1 MTIQNLKSQNGIL
14 FEVISG
20 SKSFGLDTPTSD
32 TDIKGVYYLPKDKF
46 FGLEYI
52 PQISNE
58 TNDEVYYEI
67 GRFVELLLKNNP
79 NILEILATPEDCIL
93 YKHPLMAQLKIED
106 FLSKLCK
113 DSFAGYAVT
122 QIKKARGLKK
132 KIVNPMVEEK
142 KSLLDFC
149 YVVGTGRDL
158 SVPVSKD
165 RDLSVPVSKD
175 RDLSVPV
182 SKDRDLSVPV
192 SKDRDLSVQDLS
204 ASISIKKWLSDNNCH
219 QSQCGL
225 VKINHIKEMYALFY
239 DAQNIL
245 GYKGIIQKETSN
257 EVSLSSIPKTETA
270 IGYLSCNQDG
280 YSKYCKEY
288 KEYWDWIEKR
298 NDDRYNTNQQHG
310 KNYDSKNMMHTIRLL
325 QTAEQILKTGQ
336 LNIRVPNREELLEIK
351 AGNREYD
358 DLLEM
363 ADGLIASI
371 ESLYVS
377 CTLPESPDV
386 EKATKILIRIREVL
400 YQN

>member
-1 MTIQNLKSQNGIL
+1 MTIQNLKSQNLIL

-20 SKSFGLDTPTSD
+20 SKSFGLNTPSSD

-58 TNDEVYYEI
+58 TNDEVYYEL

-79 NILEILATPEDCIL
+79 NILEILATPADCIL
-93 YKHPLMAQLKIED
+93 YKHPLMAQLQLED

-132 KIVNPMVEEK
+132 KIVNPMAEEK

-158 SVPVSKD
+158 SV
-165 RDLSVPVSKD
+165 
-175 RDLSVPV
+175 
-182 SKDRDLSVPV
+182 
-192 SKDRDLSVQDLS
+192 QDLS
-204 ASISIKKWLSDNNCH
+204 ASIAIKKYLSDNNYL

-239 DAQNIL
+239 DAQNTL
-245 GYKGIIQKETSN
+245 GYKGILQKENSN

-336 LNIRVPNREELLEIK
+336 LNIRVSNREELLEIK

-371 ESLYVS
+371 EKNYER
-377 CTLPESPDV
+377 CTLQDFPNK
-386 EKATKILIRIREVL
+386 EKTENILVKMRTQL
-400 YQN
+400 YQ

>member
-1 MTIQNLKSQNGIL
+1 MTIQDLKSQNLIL

-20 SKSFGLDTPTSD
+20 SKSFGLNTLTSD
-32 TDIKGVYYLPKDKF
+32 TDIKGVYYLPKEQF
-46 FGLEYI
+46 YGLNYI

-79 NILEILATPEDCIL
+79 NILEILATTDDCIL
-93 YKHPLMAQLKIED
+93 YKHPLMERLKIED

-132 KIVNPMVEEK
+132 KIVNPMEKEK
-142 KSLLDFC
+142 KTLLDFC
-149 YVVGTGRDL
+149 YILQGYN
-158 SVPVSKD
+158 SIAVP
-165 RDLSVPVSKD
+165 
-175 RDLSVPV
+175 
-182 SKDRDLSVPV
+182 
-192 SKDRDLSVQDLS
+192 Q
-204 ASISIKKWLSDNNCH
+204 WLEANQYKQEN
-219 QSQCGL
+219 CGL
-225 VKINHIKEMYALFY
+225 INMPNSKGMYALFY
-239 DAQNIL
+239 DSQNKL
-245 GYKGIIQKETSN
+245 GYKGIIQKEISN
-257 EVSLSSIPKTETA
+257 EVSLSSIPKTEKE
-270 IGYLSCNQDG
+270 IGFLSCNQDG

-288 KEYWDWIEKR
+288 KEYWEWIDKR

-325 QTAEQILKTGQ
+325 QTAEQILKTGK
-336 LNIRVPNREELLEIK
+336 LNIRVRNREELLDIK

-371 ESLYVS
+371 ESLYES

-386 EKATKILIRIREVL
+386 EKMTKVLIGIREEL
-400 YQN
+400 YEN

>member
-1 MTIQNLKSQNGIL
+1 MTIQNLKSQNLIL

-20 SKSFGLDTPTSD
+20 SKSFGLDTPSSD

-58 TNDEVYYEI
+58 TNDEVYYEL

-132 KIVNPMVEEK
+132 KIVNPMAKEK

-158 SVPVSKD
+158 SVLVSKD
-165 RDLSVPVSKD
+165 HN
-175 RDLSVPV
+175 
-182 SKDRDLSVPV
+182 
-192 SKDRDLSVQDLS
+192 LSVQDLS
-204 ASISIKKWLSDNNCH
+204 ASISVKKWLLDNDYH

-245 GYKGIIQKETSN
+245 GYKGIIQKENSN

-288 KEYWDWIEKR
+288 KEYWDWIAKR
-298 NDDRYNTNQQHG
+298 NDERYQDSVKTLHATSQP
-310 KNYDSKNMMHTIRLL
+310 KNYDCKNMMHTIRLL

-336 LNIRVPNREELLEIK
+336 LTIRVSNRDELLDIK

-371 ESLYVS
+371 ESLYES
-377 CTLPESPDV
+377 STLPENPDV
-386 EKATKILIRIREVL
+386 EKATRILIGIREAL